1 MSDTPRT
8 EVYVLDPLPQVVSAD
23 WARQLEREL
32 NAAKARIARLEE
44 AGGNMLEALY
54 TPEPPR
60 CVCHRSPPCDDCV
73 NYALAR
79 DAKQKWQQAKETK
92 P

>member
-44 AGGNMLEALY
+44 ALNQCDWGFTKNCPDEYSTNGASWKAVREALGRPNPWEHW
-54 TPEPPR
+54 TP
-60 CVCHRSPPCDDCV
+60 
-73 NYALAR
+73 
-79 DAKQKWQQAKETK
+79 
-92 P
+92 

>member
-32 NAAKARIARLEE
+32 NAAKARIARME
-44 AGGNMLEALY
+44 AALNECDHGFTKHCPDEGSTNGASWKAVREALGRPNPWEHR
-54 TPEPPR
+54 TP
-60 CVCHRSPPCDDCV
+60 
-73 NYALAR
+73 
-79 DAKQKWQQAKETK
+79 
-92 P
+92 

>member
-32 NAAKARIARLEE
+32 NAAKDRILRLEMALE
-44 AGGNMLEALY
+44 TCDDNFNRFAPDEGSRYGDSWQAVREALGRPNPWEKS
-54 TPEPPR
+54 TP
-60 CVCHRSPPCDDCV
+60 
-73 NYALAR
+73 
-79 DAKQKWQQAKETK
+79 
-92 P
+92 